1 MAYSYQGERWH
12 WDFGPRITVA
22 ALGDA
27 IDISF
32 GPACGCDQ
40 MRTLV
45 QIDIAWERPD
55 FEGGCMWEFGMERV
69 ICAYI
74 LSKRKAVRANR
85 NGINLNKEAASIV
98 DTG

>member
-1 MAYSYQGERWH
+1 M
-12 WDFGPRITVA
+12 A

-40 MRTLV
+40 MPTLV
-45 QIDIAWERPD
+45 QIDIMWERPD
-55 FEGGCMWEFGMERV
+55 FEGGCMWEFGMDRV
-69 ICAYI
+69 FCAYI
-74 LSKRKAVRANR
+74 LSNEESRKSESQRHH
-85 NGINLNKEAASIV
+85 LNKEAASIA